1 MKKLMWYVLHIDD
14 NNKSDTRI
22 QPYVTCVYI
31 LKSGLAFI
39 ILPTLTGQP
48 AFGLAERELSSSTCL
63 GRLDVIAP
71 TIHLFFFV
79 LSPSCVAA
87 PLIDHLLRQFTFCSF
102 DIYQQMLQCM
112 Y

>member
-1 MKKLMWYVLHIDD
+1 MKKLMWYVLHIDG
-14 NNKSDTRI
+14 NNKNDTRV
-22 QPYVTCVYI
+22 QPYMWHVYI